1 MTIKK
6 NYKIFIAGHN
16 GMVGKSL
23 VNFLRNKKFGK
34 LILVSR
40 KKLDLEN
47 LKKVDFFL
55 KKKKPE
61 VIINCAGRVG
71 GIMANYNFPTEF
83 MNENIL
89 IQTNLIKS
97 AHKNG
102 IEHFINLGSSCIYP
116 KDSKQPIKED
126 YLLTDSLEKTN
137 EAYAL
142 AKIIGVKLC
151 EYYNKQFNRNYLTL
165 MPCNLYGPHDNFDLQ
180 KSHFLP
186 ALIKKIIDSKI
197 NGDPFVEI
205 WGTGKPK
212 REVMYVDDLSIAIF
226 FVLKK
231 KIMNDRRLLSILKK
245 TPLINVGSGKEYSI
259 KRIAKKICKIE
270 NENVKLR
277 FNTKYPDGTKRK
289 VVDIRLLKKLGWSSK
304 VSLLDGLSNTMNWY
318 KKNYL

>member
-1 MTIKK
+1 MNKD
-6 NYKIFIAGHN
+6 YKIFIAGHN

-23 VNFLRNKKFGK
+23 VNFFKNKKFGK

-47 LKKVDFFL
+47 FKKVDTFL

-61 VIINCAGRVG
+61 IIINCAGKVG
-71 GIMANYNFPTEF
+71 GIMANYNFPTQF
-83 MNENIL
+83 LNENIL

-97 AHKNG
+97 AHENNVK
-102 IEHFINLGSSCIYP
+102 HFINLGSSCIYP
-116 KDSKQPIKED
+116 KNSKQPIKEG

-180 KSHFLP
+180 NSHFLP
-186 ALIKKIIDSKI
+186 ALIKKIIISKLNDNSFI
-197 NGDPFVEI
+197 EI

-212 REVMYVDDLSIAIF
+212 REVMYVDDLSSAIF
-226 FVLKK
+226 FILKK
-231 KIMNDRRLLSILKK
+231 KIMNDRRLINILKK
-245 TPLINVGSGKEYSI
+245 TALINVGSGKEYTI
-259 KRIAKKICKIE
+259 KEVAKKICKIE
-270 NENVKLR
+270 NKNVTLH
-277 FNTKYPDGTKRK
+277 FNTNYPDGTKRK
-289 VVDIRLLKKLGWSSK
+289 VVDIRLLKQLGWSSK
-304 VSLLDGLSNTMNWY
+304 VSLIEGLFKTIKWY